1 VLKWQGMKKT
11 LFFKHFPPAFL
22 IASIVVFSPI
32 LAFGSQPSP
41 AFLSALQIIPNF
53 QQVTPEGDIFRGGNP
68 IDGPRG
74 GEGITALAALGV
86 KTDID
91 LQGGDVDG
99 SVIGWISD
107 QTEAGEST
115 QMINAEAELATVN
128 HIKFEPLPLDSHMR
142 IGARAGAMIQHAL
155 EILGD
160 PSRRPVFIHCEHGV
174 DRTGLVIALY
184 RVIYQN
190 WKPADAKAEWVKS
203 GHGFKNRLITGDLDV
218 YFNKITKK
226 LKR

>member
-1 VLKWQGMKKT
+1 MKKT
-11 LFFKHFPPAFL
+11 LFFKNFPPALL

-41 AFLSALQIIPNF
+41 AYLTSLQIIPNF

-74 GEGITALAALGV
+74 GEAMSALAALGI

-99 SVIGWISD
+99 SVTGWFSD
-107 QTEAGEST
+107 QTEPGESSLV
-115 QMINAEAELATVN
+115 IKAEAELATVN
-128 HIKFEPLPLDSHMR
+128 HISFESIPLDSHVR
-142 IGARAGAMIQHAL
+142 VGARAGAAIHHAL
-155 EILGD
+155 EILSD

-190 WKPADAKAEWVKS
+190 WKPTDAKAEWVKS

-218 YFNKITKK
+218 YFDKITKK